1 MNKAIRH
8 LIRAGIVLGALGC
21 IFAFI
26 PRGEA
31 IDAAALENVVVPQ
44 WKFVGTSGPL
54 RAGTGYTL
62 RNEPNAKSLTYK
74 KREYGIELDWS
85 SSNSLANVSLK
96 RQSSSADP
104 IAFGEL
110 VALYVRSGGYLK
122 YKEREYGINLIWSS
136 TPVYEF
142 ELAGGVVGTFV
153 RAGERVA
160 LYNTEH
166 GDYVVYAE
174 REYGINLRWYADAIG
189 EFPLG
194 VLSRKY
200 PPVPFPPALRS
211 PSGEP
216 GQAILAGTARE
227 IKVFHG
233 GVADELDWHVYIE
246 PDPEDREMLASH
258 LRDHAKGAESLSGLK
273 SDEGPN
279 LAYAEWMVLDGYK
292 YTLTD
297 DRFYSADLTRV
308 LDLPVESAWSYSV
321 RAGKQQ
327 SVSQPANNSGLV
339 RLDAWVYLQGP
350 LVNDSAHG
358 FRLEIHP
365 LDSIAYAFD
374 PSTGMPLS
382 IDESHRLWPRTSVTW
397 RVAAFTNSTIH
408 RIAKADYLR
417 KVRTTT
423 WYLPLP
429 RNARGIVP
437 TVTARFPGF
446 ENHPLR
452 HGTSGLT
459 NKRHTTR
466 TPYSSYRVQAHS
478 CRIVNQRGVPK
489 LKVTISM
496 KEPNTWGGMFLGEYT
511 VTAKKGENQTEG
523 SACTA

>member
-1 MNKAIRH
+1 MKKAIRH

-21 IFAFI
+21 IFAFL

-31 IDAAALENVVVPQ
+31 TEAAALERVVVPQ
-44 WKFVGTSGPL
+44 WTFLGTSGPL
-54 RAGTGYTL
+54 RARTEYTL
-62 RNEPNAKSLTYK
+62 RNEPNGKSLIYK

-85 SSNSLANVSLK
+85 SSSSLANVSLA
-96 RQSSSADP
+96 RQRSSADP

-110 VALYVRSGGYLK
+110 VALSVRSGGYLK
-122 YKEREYGINLIWSS
+122 YEEREYGINLVWSS

-160 LYNTEH
+160 LYNTTH

-174 REYGINLRWYADAIG
+174 REYGINLRWYSDAIG
-189 EFPLG
+189 EVPLG
-194 VLSRKY
+194 ILSGKY

-216 GQAILAGTARE
+216 GQAILAGTAE
-227 IKVFHG
+227 HIKVFHG
-233 GVADELDWHVYIE
+233 GTADELDWHVYIR
-246 PDPEDREMLASH
+246 PDQETRSALASH
-258 LRDHAKGAESLSGLK
+258 LRHHAKGAGSLRGLE
-273 SDEGPN
+273 SDEGAD

-292 YTLTD
+292 STFTD
-297 DRFYSADLTRV
+297 DRFYSADVGRA
-308 LDLPVESAWSYSV
+308 LDLPDSAWSYS
-321 RAGKQQ
+321 ALAASQQ
-327 SVSQPANNSGLV
+327 NLSGVSKPADNSGLV
-339 RLDAWVYLQGP
+339 LDDAWVYLQGP

-382 IDESHRLWPRTSVTW
+382 IDETHRLWPRTSVTW

-408 RIAKADYLR
+408 RIARADYLR

-429 RNARGIVP
+429 RNAQRGPVP
-437 TVTARFPGF
+437 PVTAKFPGF
-446 ENHPLR
+446 ENHPLK
-452 HGTSGLT
+452 HGTSGLSK
-459 NKRHTTR
+459 KRHTSR
-466 TPYSSYRVQAHS
+466 TPYGSYRVQAHS
-478 CRIVNQRGVPK
+478 YRIVRDRRNVRK

-496 KEPNTWGGMFLGEYT
+496 KEPNTWGGMFIGEYT
-511 VTAKKGENQTEG
+511 VTAQKG
-523 SACTA
+523 